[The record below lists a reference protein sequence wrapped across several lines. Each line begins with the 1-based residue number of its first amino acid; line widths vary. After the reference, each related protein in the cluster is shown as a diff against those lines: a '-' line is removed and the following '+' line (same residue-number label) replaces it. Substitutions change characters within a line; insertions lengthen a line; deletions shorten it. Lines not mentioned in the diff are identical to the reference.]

1 LTCWNEKE
9 DIVLM
14 ADDDLYKETVKKIM
28 HVGLLGKVQNVE
40 IFDSPI
46 HFAHFR

>member
-1 LTCWNEKE
+1 
-9 DIVLM
+9 M

-40 IFDSPI
+40 YLIRQFTLHIFDDN
-46 HFAHFR
+46 